1 MAQVIDAFE
10 RGAFDVRLPTYD
22 LDWEQILPNL
32 DQIQPKFQQLADKYI
47 GANKSTSVRNRFL
60 QVLQA
65 ELLEGERWNMLNLS
79 MLHDYYPA
87 LERFKHAWTK
97 HVVWIACFS
106 ATSPIPARPPGLMS
120 LCKNERGSI
129 TGVAVL
135 SVDGTFPP
143 EVRED
148 RDLSRRLLIEDTSP
162 KDPSRLTRRRF
173 RQVVLSMENCPHLW
187 MEPVDVFPQF
197 EPSDFKGDELMQL
210 LHVHFR
216 LSQLGHFQTSTFGN
230 VRMCVFLRMSLSN
243 VALKGIKRKATI
255 CRLHIS
261 ICTSHTHVASH
272 EPARVMRGVT
282 SHFFPGRNRLPGM
295 DFQPLLRPSVMS
307 WRIFWPPC
315 CA

>member
-1 MAQVIDAFE
+1 
-10 RGAFDVRLPTYD
+10 
-22 LDWEQILPNL
+22 
-32 DQIQPKFQQLADKYI
+32 
-47 GANKSTSVRNRFL
+47 
-60 QVLQA
+60 
-65 ELLEGERWNMLNLS
+65 MLNLS

-216 LSQLGHFQTSTFGN
+216 LSHGLPALVETFSDELAHLLASMLRLKFEECNPEN
-230 VRMCVFLRMSLSN
+230 VRGSL
-243 VALKGIKRKATI
+243 ALLPLARSPPETI
-255 CRLHIS
+255 W
-261 ICTSHTHVASH
+261 
-272 EPARVMRGVT
+272 ARVETAQREAAVNGLPW
-282 SHFFPGRNRLPGM
+282 PGR
-295 DFQPLLRPSVMS
+295 FIFLLTP
-307 WRIFWPPC
+307 
-315 CA
+315 

>member
-87 LERFKHAWTK
+87 LERFKNAWTK

-216 LSQLGHFQTSTFGN
+216 LSQLGHLVGCPNFNFWKRADVCIFEDVPFKCCFEGN
-230 VRMCVFLRMSLSN
+230 QEESHHLQAPHLY
-243 VALKGIKRKATI
+243 
-255 CRLHIS
+255 LHK
-261 ICTSHTHVASH
+261 
-272 EPARVMRGVT
+272 PY
-282 SHFFPGRNRLPGM
+282 
-295 DFQPLLRPSVMS
+295 
-307 WRIFWPPC
+307 PC
-315 CA
+315 CFPRTG